1 MSERM
6 RLIPETV
13 ENWLPQERLPR
24 TALKVVIVGVYL
36 KLVLLPFF
44 LLAVLLTR

>member
-6 RLIPETV
+6 RLFPQTV

-24 TALKVVIVGVYL
+24 IALKVVIVGVYL
-36 KLVLLPFF
+36 KLVLLPIFV
-44 LLAVLLTR
+44 LAVLLSR